1 MKPGITHGIVDAPGG
16 SPESLEPL
24 VAKTTQPAV
33 IAFVKSGKTISCD
46 DAAPILEIAERE
58 GIELDSSCRGGTC
71 GTCKQKLLSG
81 EVRYENEPQAL
92 SDRDRQQGYI
102 LACSAHPVGPV
113 EIDA

>member
-1 MKPGITHGIVDAPGG
+1 MAHAIVDVP
-16 SPESLEPL
+16 PELEESTEPST
-24 VAKTTQPAV
+24 AKASQPAIV
-33 IAFVKSGKTISCD
+33 TFAKSGKTISCD
-46 DAAPILEIAERE
+46 DSAPILEIAERE

-92 SDRDRQQGYI
+92 SNGDRQQGYI
-102 LACSAHPVGPV
+102 LACSAHPIGPV